1 MDNKN
6 EQIYHLYG
14 GEVVLRFNEKS
25 HRYTISDS
33 GEKFAHCPSVTT
45 ILNVLNK
52 PALMEWAVTSAC
64 NYVEDELRTLLD
76 TDSFSLEAVI
86 SVIGKARHAHTRLA
100 DTAADIGTDAHDWLA
115 RYWNSVRGLCP
126 APEMPAE
133 GPVLQCVTA
142 ALDWIKEHD
151 VKPILIEHP
160 LYSRQYKITGTA
172 DFVGWVDGV
181 MSIIDYKST
190 KAIWP
195 EVALQMAP
203 YASMYYEEFQVSTKN
218 RIALRMDKITGKFE
232 TRRFHE
238 TTFDL
243 DMDTFICAFKLYD
256 RLKHL
261 RRKEKKEKDWL
272 EDLIG

>member
-14 GEVVLRFNEKS
+14 GGVVLRFNEKS
-25 HRYTISDS
+25 HRYTISD
-33 GEKFAHCPSVTT
+33 GGCKFAHCPSVTT
-45 ILNVLNK
+45 VLNILNK
-52 PALMEWAVTSAC
+52 PALVEWAVTSAC
-64 NYVEDELRTLLD
+64 NYAEDELRTLLD
-76 TDSFSLEAVI
+76 TDNFSLEEVIRVI
-86 SVIGKARHAHTRLA
+86 SKARHAHTRIA
-100 DTAADIGTDAHDWLA
+100 DEAADIGTSAHDWLA
-115 RYWNSVRGLCP
+115 QYWRAKMDLGP
-126 APEMPAE
+126 APEPLGE
-133 GPVLQCVTA
+133 GPVLQCTNA
-142 ALDWIKEHD
+142 ATDWIKEHD
-151 VKPILIEHP
+151 VKPIRIEHP
-160 LYSRQYKITGTA
+160 LYSRELKVTGTA
-172 DFVGWVDGV
+172 DFIGWVDGV
-181 MSIIDYKST
+181 MSVIDYKST

-232 TRRFHE
+232 TRRFPE

-272 EDLIG
+272 EDLVG